1 VRWPTQQRRGWHV
14 TGDVQTSLVLTM
26 DDFGTLHGA
35 SSTEMPTGAVARH
48 EAVRS
53 PATAVTV
60 AAIYDALHVELFG
73 FALRSTRDAAAAEDL
88 LHEAFVR
95 LIVEIDAGRTPDQPR
110 AWLYRVVANLAVS
123 RGRRAS
129 VAQRHVHALAQRETE
144 ADGPEPHV
152 LDDERRADLE
162 SMLAALQPDARTAL
176 LMAAQGFDG
185 SAIAIAI
192 GRTELATRSLMW
204 RARIQLRQLL
214 AASDWAR

>member
-1 VRWPTQQRRGWHV
+1 MQQRRGWHV
-14 TGDVQTSLVLTM
+14 TGDVQTSLVLAM
-26 DDFGTLHGA
+26 GDFGTLPSA
-35 SSTEMPTGAVARH
+35 SSDLPTGAVA
-48 EAVRS
+48 VRDTRPS
-53 PATAVTV
+53 SATAVTV
-60 AAIYDALHVELFG
+60 AAIYDTLHVELFG
-73 FALRSTRDAAAAEDL
+73 FSLRSTRDAAAAEDL

-129 VAQRHVHALAQRETE
+129 VAQRHAHALAERGTQ
-144 ADGPEPHV
+144 DGPEPHV

-162 SMLAALQPDARTAL
+162 SVLAALQPDARTAL

-185 SAIAIAI
+185 AAIATAI
-192 GRTELATRSLMW
+192 GRTELATRSLMC